1 VQGEEALKVLIANDT
16 YPPQLNGA
24 AVATHRLVHGLA
36 ERGHFVSVVAPSMA
50 YRDEEQSDPSSPNV
64 TVHRIKSIPTK
75 PLHPEFRITSWA
87 KIDGKLDRIVQ
98 SFGPDIVHI
107 QNHFVIG
114 HGCLKQAR
122 KHGIPIVGTNHFMP
136 ENLIQYFPKPL
147 RPVTSA
153 VMWKHCMRVYNRLD
167 CVLAPSNACLHLL
180 RDAGLTTPVR
190 VVSNGIDLQRFSRYP
205 ASEDIHEK
213 YGIRRD
219 VPTFLVVGRLEKDK
233 KTDLVIR
240 ATAAASATADL
251 QTVIVGKGKDEREFR
266 ELARRLGLDGV
277 AVFTGYVPEEDLPGL
292 YNLSDVYIGAGAA
305 ELQGLAVMEAMAT
318 GLPILVANLVAL
330 PELVEDGVN
339 GFMFEPT
346 VEDLSDKMLAM
357 LEHRDRWDSMG
368 RRGLADMQPHDMP
381 AVLAQIEDL
390 YREMV
395 ETKRRS
401 LVTGHT
407 G

>member
-1 VQGEEALKVLIANDT
+1 
-16 YPPQLNGA
+16 
-24 AVATHRLVHGLA
+24 
-36 ERGHFVSVVAPSMA
+36 
-50 YRDEEQSDPSSPNV
+50 
-64 TVHRIKSIPTK
+64 
-75 PLHPEFRITSWA
+75 
-87 KIDGKLDRIVQ
+87 
-98 SFGPDIVHI
+98 
-107 QNHFVIG
+107 
-114 HGCLKQAR
+114 
-122 KHGIPIVGTNHFMP
+122 
-136 ENLIQYFPKPL
+136 
-147 RPVTSA
+147 
-153 VMWKHCMRVYNRLD
+153 
-167 CVLAPSNACLHLL
+167 
-180 RDAGLTTPVR
+180 
-190 VVSNGIDLQRFSRYP
+190 
-205 ASEDIHEK
+205 
-213 YGIRRD
+213 
-219 VPTFLVVGRLEKDK
+219 
-233 KTDLVIR
+233 
-240 ATAAASATADL
+240 
-251 QTVIVGKGKDEREFR
+251 VIVGKGKDEREFR